1 MLGRLGSF
9 VMLVMPALLLPFCG
23 GCDGPGPA
31 HPAIGRA
38 VGNLPLVS
46 LADPA
51 RRPPTFMGKVTLL
64 NFWGTWCM
72 PCRREMP
79 GLVRLAERLRSEPAF
94 QLVAVSCGSGRGDDP
109 DELARV
115 TNAFLMDQRLALD
128 AWADPDGRTRLIF
141 SSSLGFNAFPTSYLV
156 GADGQIRNVWVGYRP
171 SDEADMARAVVAALK
186 AAKPLKAGE
195 PLKYAEPLNPAE
207 PPSAVAPTA
216 R

>member
-9 VMLVMPALLLPFCG
+9 VMLVMPVMPALLLPFCG

-115 TNAFLMDQRLALD
+115 TNAF
-128 AWADPDGRTRLIF
+128 
-141 SSSLGFNAFPTSYLV
+141 PTSYLV

-186 AAKPLKAGE
+186 AAKPLE
-195 PLKYAEPLNPAE
+195 
-207 PPSAVAPTA
+207 
-216 R
+216 